1 MSKNWPRLKPFQVR
15 EERQCNVSEK
25 ATLLSALYSEMGT
38 HPLTCVGREEL
49 YRKLKL
55 LLAEAERWDPKQ
67 EVRSGPGDVG
77 FLM

>member
-1 MSKNWPRLKPFQVR
+1 
-15 EERQCNVSEK
+15 
-25 ATLLSALYSEMGT
+25 MGT